1 MEKEIYQGLKKV
13 FDQNLEAALI
23 TVTDALGSTPR
34 KPGAKMLVFA
44 DGAIVGTIGGGCGE
58 EEASRAALK
67 VIAVHTPKIYYL
79 NMTSE
84 VVREEGMVCGGIMG
98 LFIDY
103 LGSQNPIEQTNLNR
117 DYLSALRSHH
127 NPILVT
133 VIEATEERLIGKK
146 LFVTNYGDVLGDL
159 GSEELN
165 RVALE
170 NAEAGGGE
178 FYPLLINLDSQFEL
192 CDPSITKAT
201 FRLMIEPPTT
211 IVQLLI
217 LGAGYIAQS
226 LVTMAKILGYEV
238 TVVDDRP
245 SLIISGRFNEADRTI
260 CGNFERALDAIN
272 INRQTFVVIVTRGSY
287 SDKECL
293 KKVINRPVRY
303 IGMMGSYRKVKAL
316 KTELEEEGI
325 SSESLLKLYSPI
337 GLKIGAQTP
346 AEIAISILS
355 QLIKVQKKLA

>member
-1 MEKEIYQGLKKV
+1 M
-13 FDQNLEAALI
+13 
-23 TVTDALGSTPR
+23 
-34 KPGAKMLVFA
+34 FA
-44 DGAIVGTIGGGCGE
+44 DGTTVGTIGGGCGE
-58 EEASRAALK
+58 AEARREAFS
-67 VIAVHTPKIYYL
+67 VIIARTPKIYYL
-79 NMTSE
+79 NMTAD
-84 VVREEGMVCGGIMG
+84 VDREEGMVCGGIMG

-103 LGSQNPIEQTNLNR
+103 LGPQNSIEQTNLNR
-117 DYLSALRSHH
+117 AYLSVLKSDN

-146 LFVTNYGDVLGDL
+146 LFITNYGDVLGDL

-170 NAEAGGGE
+170 SAEAGGE
-178 FYPLLINLDSQFEL
+178 KFYPLLINLDSEFEL
-192 CDPSITKAT
+192 CDPSITKAA

-217 LGAGYIAQS
+217 LGAGYIAQT

-238 TVVDDRP
+238 TVVDDQP
-245 SLIISGRFNEADRTI
+245 SLINSSRFNEADRTI

-272 INRQTFVVIVTRGSY
+272 INPQTFVVIVTSGSY
-287 SDKECL
+287 SDKLCL

-316 KTELEEEGI
+316 KAELEEDGV
-325 SSESLLKLYSPI
+325 SSESLRKLYSPI
-337 GLKIGAQTP
+337 GLKIGAATP
-346 AEIAISILS
+346 AEIAVSILS